1 MNKLQ
6 KRYALLMPPPAFM
19 KIVMRDTGG
28 TNPKKLPRKD
38 FKRLGRAGR

>member
-1 MNKLQ
+1 VNKLQ

-19 KIVMRDTGG
+19 KMVMGDTGG

-38 FKRLGRAGR
+38 LKRLSRVGR